1 MNLQRFLLSVID
13 DGSVIDGPE
22 IMPAIDAFNEKLRE
36 NDQWI
41 FAWGLHAPEHS
52 YLVDKRAGRGMV
64 DQGSLIP
71 CESGSEYISGIW
83 LIQAESLEVALSLAS
98 EGSLACNR
106 KVEVRPFH

>member
-22 IMPAIDAFNEKLRE
+22 VMPAIDAFNDKLRE
-36 NDQWI
+36 NDHWI
-41 FAWGLHAPEHS
+41 FAWGLHSPEHS
-52 YLVDKRAGRGMV
+52 FLVDNRAGRGMV

-71 CESGSEYISGIW
+71 YESGSEYISGLW

-106 KVEVRPFH
+106 KIEVRPFH